1 MARRPARASRPRP
14 ARGGAKPPSAAPAPA
29 AARTVRLTHVAEPF
43 DVGRVDRV
51 VRRLTELSHNIVRGL
66 MDHGGVTVNGEPCD
80 DGARQLAEGDRL
92 EIQYEP
98 GRRYRERAAPRQEHG
113 YRIVYEDPH
122 LLVVDK
128 AAGVLTVPTERDER
142 SALVHA
148 LGRYLSRSQRVTRHV
163 AVVHRLDRDTSG
175 LLVFA
180 KRRQVAEALKNQFRA
195 RKPEREYYAIVAGVL
210 ASAKG
215 SFSTYLATD
224 PSLSQYSTAHP
235 ERGKLA
241 VTHYEVVR
249 TVPGATLVRIHLE
262 TGRRNQIRVHFAE
275 IGHPVLGDVRYR
287 PDLAR
292 HGAWKVRRLALH
304 AAALGFTHPETERT
318 LRFESPLPPEFT
330 EFLASASHA
339 PSGR

>member
-1 MARRPARASRPRP
+1 MARRPARATRPRHR
-14 ARGGAKPPSAAPAPA
+14 RGNPPSSPEPAPQA
-29 AARTVRLTHVAEPF
+29 NSRAIRLTHVTEPF

-51 VRRLTELSHNIVRGL
+51 VRRLTDLSHNIVRGL
-66 MDHGGVTVNGEPCD
+66 LDHEGVTVNGKVCD

-92 EIQYEP
+92 GIQYEP
-98 GRRYRERAAPRQEHG
+98 GRRYRERPAPREEHG
-113 YRIVYEDPH
+113 YRIVYEDAH
-122 LLVVDK
+122 VLVVDK

-148 LGRYLSRSQRVTRHV
+148 LGRYLSRSQRITRHV

-180 KRRQVAEALKNQFRA
+180 KGRQVAEALKNQFRA

-210 ASAKG
+210 PRAKG

-224 PSLSQYSTAHP
+224 PSLNQFSTPHAQQ
-235 ERGKLA
+235 GKLA
-241 VTHYEVVR
+241 VTHYEAVR
-249 TVPGATLVRIHLE
+249 TVPDATLVRIWLE

-287 PDLAR
+287 PEQAR
-292 HGAWKVRRLALH
+292 HRAWKVRRMALH
-304 AAALGFTHPETERT
+304 AAALGFIHPETERP

-330 EFLASASHA
+330 DFLSLASQ
-339 PSGR
+339 SGPVR